1 MSMYRVPESAA
12 GCVAVPADADDN
24 DRESLRNPA
33 PMRTSFAQIRSGLLP
48 SLAAA
53 LVLALAGCA
62 SLPPPTA
69 ELAGAQQAVAR
80 ADAADA
86 DQYAGQEVGDARRA
100 LGQAQAAMSSGREDE
115 ARSLALLAASAADL
129 AAARSREAAANADLA
144 RRRAE
149 ITDLKQRLQLE
160 ATP

>member
-1 MSMYRVPESAA
+1 MS
-12 GCVAVPADADDN
+12 
-24 DRESLRNPA
+24 
-33 PMRTSFAQIRSGLLP
+33 TSFAQIRTGLLP
-48 SLAAA
+48 MAAA
-53 LVLALAGCA
+53 SLALALGGCA

-69 ELAGAQQAVAR
+69 ELSQAQAAVSR

-86 DQYAGQEVGDARRA
+86 DQYAGQEFGDARRT
-100 LGQAQAAMSSGREDE
+100 LEQAQQAMSAGRDDE

-129 AAARSREAAANADLA
+129 SAVRSREAAANADLA

-160 ATP
+160 SAP

>member
-1 MSMYRVPESAA
+1 MSR
-12 GCVAVPADADDN
+12 
-24 DRESLRNPA
+24 
-33 PMRTSFAQIRSGLLP
+33 SFAQIRSALLP
-48 SLAAA
+48 ALATS
-53 LVLALAGCA
+53 LALALGGCA

-69 ELAGAQQAVAR
+69 ELAQAQAAVSR

-86 DQYAGQEVGDARRA
+86 DQYAGQEVGAARRT
-100 LGQAQAAMSSGREDE
+100 LEQAQAAMSSGRDDD

-129 AAARSREAAANADLA
+129 AAVRSREAAANAELA

-160 ATP
+160 VAP